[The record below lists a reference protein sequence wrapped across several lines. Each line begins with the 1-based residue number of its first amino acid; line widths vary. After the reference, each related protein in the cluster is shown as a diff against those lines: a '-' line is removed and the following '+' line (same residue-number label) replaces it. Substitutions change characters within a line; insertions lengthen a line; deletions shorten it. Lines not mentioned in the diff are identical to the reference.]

1 MNEKIEK
8 VQKYLKEINV
18 DGWLL
23 YDFRKSNE
31 LAHYFLN
38 IPSHAVTTRRFFYW
52 IPKEGEPIRLVHAIE
67 AQVLDELPGEKWVYL
82 SWQSLEKELGE
93 ILKGKHKVAMEYSPN
108 NRIPYVSRVDA
119 GTVDLIRS
127 FGVEVVSSADFL
139 SHFTAELT
147 DAQVESQMHSGKALD
162 EIVAD
167 TWKWIKKNLSEKKK
181 ITEYD
186 VQQKIVKDFKD
197 RKMVTD
203 HEPIVATNAH
213 SADPHYEPLKDKS
226 SEIKM
231 GDFILI
237 DQWAKE
243 DGENGIFADITRVA
257 VAGSEPT
264 EKQKEIFE
272 IVRKAQKDAVE
283 LVKTRFEKKERVEGR
298 EVDDAAR
305 NVIEKAGYGKYFIH
319 RTGHSIERSL
329 HGSGAHIDNLEIN
342 DVRPLIRN
350 SCFSIEPG
358 IYLPGEFGVRLEFD
372 VLILSDGSVKITG
385 GEQDEITCLF

>member
-1 MNEKIEK
+1 MNGKIEK
-8 VQKYLKEINV
+8 VQTYLKEINI
-18 DGWLL
+18 DGWLI

-67 AQVLDELPGEKWVYL
+67 SQVLDELPGEKWVYL
-82 SWQSLEKELGE
+82 SWQFLEKELGE
-93 ILKGKHKVAMEYSPN
+93 ILKGKHKIAMEYSPN

-119 GTVDLIRS
+119 GTVDLVRS
-127 FGVEVVSSADFL
+127 FGVEVVSSADFI
-139 SHFTAELT
+139 SYFIAELT
-147 DAQVESQMHSGKALD
+147 DAQIESQVRAGIALD

-167 TWKWIKKNLSEKKK
+167 TWKWIAKNLSENKK

-186 VQQKIVKDFKD
+186 VQQKIVQDFKD
-197 RKMVTD
+197 RKMITD
-203 HEPIVATNAH
+203 HNPIVATNAH
-213 SADPHYEPLKDKS
+213 SADPHYEALKGKS

-231 GDFILI
+231 GDFILL

-243 DGENGIFADITRVA
+243 STEDAIFADITRVG
-257 VAGSEPT
+257 VAGPKPT

-272 IVRKAQKDAVE
+272 VVRKAQKEADE
-283 LVKTRFEKKERVEGR
+283 LVKSRFEKKERVEGR

-305 NVIEKAGYGKYFIH
+305 SVIEQAGYGKYFTH
-319 RTGHSIERSL
+319 RTGHSIERAL

-342 DVRPLIRN
+342 DVRPLIPR

-358 IYLPGEFGVRLEFD
+358 IYLPGEFGVRLEYD
-372 VLILSDGSVKITG
+372 VLILPDGSVKITG